1 MWNAKGDLKICDKLE
16 KYIYNTRFECIV
28 YYNFYILMKRQIILN
43 VIEKKGRF
51 QKKKIISHLSQG
63 K

>member
-1 MWNAKGDLKICDKLE
+1 MQKGDLKICDKLE

-28 YYNFYILMKRQIILN
+28 YYNFYVLMKRQIILN

-51 QKKKIISHLSQG
+51 QKK
-63 K
+63 

>member
-1 MWNAKGDLKICDKLE
+1 MQKGDLKICDKLE

-28 YYNFYILMKRQIILN
+28 YYNFYVLMKRQIILN

-51 QKKKIISHLSQG
+51 QKTLSSIIL
-63 K
+63 